1 MKVFIAVDMEGAT
14 GVVHNDQ
21 LMPEGRGYAAAQR
34 YLTGDVQAAISGI
47 LDVVHD
53 AQIVVGDGHAIMR
66 NVILDDIHPQASVV
80 CGPARVANK
89 GLCQMEG
96 IDDTFDLAM
105 CIGYHSM
112 AGTPSGLLA
121 HTFVGSVVCNWM
133 LNGHAAGEVEVD
145 AAIAGAMGVPMGLVV
160 GNSELEA
167 EVRAWHPDVEFVST
181 KQTLGP
187 TAAICRPPSWTRQAI
202 HAAARRAVERALRG
216 EFAPYDLGENVT
228 MTIETYRREMTD
240 KAVTVQGVERIDDR
254 RFRCVGTDAADAFR
268 LAWRAV
274 TRALEEPAAFLQ

>member
-14 GVVHNDQ
+14 GVVHHDQ
-21 LMPEGRGYAAAQR
+21 LMPDGRGYAAAQR
-34 YLTGDVQAAISGI
+34 HLTADVQAAIAGI
-47 LDVVHD
+47 LDVEHD

-96 IDDTFDLAM
+96 INDTFDLAM

-112 AGTPSGLLA
+112 AGTVGGLLA
-121 HTFVGSVVCNWM
+121 HTFVGSVVCTWL

-160 GNSELEA
+160 GNSDLEP
-167 EVRAWHPDVEFVST
+167 EVRAWHPTVEFVST

-187 TAAICRPPSWTRQAI
+187 TAAICRPPAWTRHAI
-202 HAAARRAVERALRG
+202 HAAARRATERALRG
-216 EFAPYDLGENVT
+216 EFMPYDLGEQVE

-240 KAVTVQGVERIDDR
+240 KAVTVQGVERVDDR
-254 RFRCVGTDAADAFR
+254 RFRCVGATAADAFR
-268 LAWRAV
+268 LAWCAV